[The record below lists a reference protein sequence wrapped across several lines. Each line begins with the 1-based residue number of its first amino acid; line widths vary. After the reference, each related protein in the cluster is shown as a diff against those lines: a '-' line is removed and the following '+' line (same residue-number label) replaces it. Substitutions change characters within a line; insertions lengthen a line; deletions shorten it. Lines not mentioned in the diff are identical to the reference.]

1 MPKMGSNLNW
11 KQKKAKQTRY
21 KRTRINSRVQMVN
34 LMANRRQM
42 GKRLQKMRQQTF
54 RAKMRLSRENLQRE
68 KSQRIQ
74 RRRPKGLT
82 VLKL

>member
-11 KQKKAKQTRY
+11 KQKKANQTRY
-21 KRTRINSRVQMVN
+21 KRTRTNSRVQMVN

-54 RAKMRLSRENLQRE
+54 RAKMRLSRENIQRE